1 MNTPNTSSMEALF
14 FMLDRWRNLPAYRLE
29 PRVDP
34 FFAMFLREVIED
46 HTGIPLQETVIPEF
60 PMRRGTLFGEEVK
73 APNKSVK
80 VDFALFAQDRSR
92 LFLVELKTDEASRRS
107 KQDKY
112 LEIAKTLGACAIL
125 DGLLQILEHTNA
137 RYRPKY
143 MALMKLLEVV
153 GCIDLNVTRA
163 TERTASVGEVLRD
176 ARVAVQEGEFAIDVI
191 YVLPVARSGDHEIG
205 FEQFAGVV
213 ERHDDELARI
223 FARYLRGWTHPPGVG
238 IHWS

>member
-46 HTGIPLQETVIPEF
+46 HTGIPLQETVIPEL
-60 PMRRGTLFGEEVK
+60 PLRRGTLFGEDVK

-143 MALMKLLEVV
+143 MALMKLLELV
-153 GCIDLNVTRA
+153 GCVELDTTGAADRS
-163 TERTASVGEVLRD
+163 RSVGEVLRD
-176 ARVAVQEGEFAIDVI
+176 ARVAVQEGEFAINVI
-191 YVLPVARSGDHEIG
+191 FVQPEALNGDLEIG

-213 ERHDDELARI
+213 ERHDDELARL
-223 FARYLRGWTHPPGVG
+223 FARHLRSWTRPPGVG
-238 IHWS
+238 IHWP